1 MENYLLRFC
10 GINTGSS
17 QSYLKMFREAS
28 HKSLDLTTV
37 LDLPQTMMDVRVLF
51 RRCGV
56 QYNDNWYSPPVGQH
70 EKGTNYII
78 LAPDPQDTKGL
89 STAGLVWVHVVQ
101 VTPHDVKSPSEIHTR
116 DQHSNPA

>member
-28 HKSLDLTTV
+28 HKSLDLTAV

-51 RRCGV
+51 RRLGV
-56 QYNDNWYSPPVGQH
+56 TYQDHWYSPPVGQH
-70 EKGTNYII
+70 EKGTNYLI
-78 LAPDPQDTKGL
+78 LAPDPQDPKGL

-101 VTPHDVKSPSEIHTR
+101 VTPHDVKIPS
-116 DQHSNPA
+116 